1 MIQEILTYLIVI
13 WAFTVAGRSFWRT
26 MSALRSG
33 SGISCSGGC
42 SGCAAKND
50 LMKDIRLAGKVKP
63 GKLNLS

>member
-1 MIQEILTYLIVI
+1 MIQEILTYIIVL
-13 WAFTVAGRSFWRT
+13 WAFAVAGRSLWRT

-33 SGISCSGGC
+33 SGISCSAGC

-63 GKLNLS
+63 VKLNL